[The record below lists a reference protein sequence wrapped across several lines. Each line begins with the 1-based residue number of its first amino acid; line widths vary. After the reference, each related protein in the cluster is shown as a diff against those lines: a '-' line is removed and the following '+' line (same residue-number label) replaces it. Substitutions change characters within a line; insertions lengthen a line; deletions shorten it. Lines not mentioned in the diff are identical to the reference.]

1 MKVGR
6 QTKIIELITKYDI
19 ETQEELAERL
29 LEAGFNVTQ
38 ATISRDIR
46 DLKLTKIATDDNRQK
61 YIVLQAQDAGLYEKY
76 LRVLKNGFLSMDRA
90 QNILVIKTVPGMA
103 MGVAAAL
110 DMIQISGV
118 VGTIAGDDTVMC
130 AIRNLEDVEPV
141 MEKVNKLVVRS

>member
-6 QTKIIELITKYDI
+6 QTKIIELITKHDI

-46 DLKLTKIATDDNRQK
+46 DLKLTKIATDDNKQK
-61 YIVLQAQDAGLYEKY
+61 YIILQAQDAGLYEKY
-76 LRVLKNGFLSMDRA
+76 LRLLKNAFLSMDRA
-90 QNILVIKTVPGMA
+90 QNMLVIKTVPGMA

-118 VGTIAGDDTVMC
+118 VGTIAGYDTVMC

-141 MEKVNKLVVRS
+141 MEKLNKLVVRS